1 MRLISFMNLKNQ
13 EPNKNGEKV
22 LTYENDFLMEEK
34 KSSWLF
40 WKLKIFLTRKK
51 THQREIKILTP
62 KQMLERLPL
71 VFAQVKAGNTSRFFA
86 SSKRSY

>member
-34 KSSWLF
+34 KSS
-40 WKLKIFLTRKK
+40 
-51 THQREIKILTP
+51 
-62 KQMLERLPL
+62 
-71 VFAQVKAGNTSRFFA
+71 
-86 SSKRSY
+86 